1 MSETAIDSLRNA
13 IRTAAGSGAFALD
26 AAFLQNGLGD
36 GSVAVPADYDASVQA
51 AFQVTSAS
59 AFTVSVPPDNV
70 GPVTNDT
77 FTVSRASI
85 PFLGSTLQ
93 SEATLVFAVTAGPD
107 KKQTLVVQIES
118 LPANWTWTN
127 SFAFMGGFP
136 FNQLKVANA
145 RFIFSTADGTYPWT
159 HAAGR
164 KVTGGKKQNFFS
176 QIPLP
181 DVVKP
186 VLVLF
191 DGLTPPTGSLD
202 LFGVLDLSAYN
213 DDTVLFPS
221 GTLNAV
227 LSSGSFSLLYLKVSN
242 PSVRLTIPPPADPSN
257 AEGADQ
263 APELSVAS
271 GISIDGIADD
281 QSPYILEVAITPP
294 PSQPAF
300 AAAAKGSTYR
310 IGLTATG
317 DGPQL
322 TPASI
327 IALAGSTGSYFSA
340 TPPVLQQFLA
350 FVGLQG
356 LALAGNLG
364 TPPTLTSLSVAI
376 GSTKGT
382 SWKPIPDPTGKLD
395 FTITSF
401 YLVWSIQNPFESASR
416 QQSFLFGTTF
426 TLAPEVFKGPNGQ
439 GDGIFTVEFNS
450 GLQFYAAF
458 DGTASLSDFLST
470 LTDGAVSLPS
480 TIQASLSNIRLN
492 LDYNAQSFS
501 FVSGYDVSLAFLE
514 VGGKPIISIVD
525 GQVRIAAKTPTQ
537 EGESPRTIAIPALVS
552 ANGTSGT
559 VWQSEISGLMAVGP
573 LAANV
578 TVGYDGFQTPARWN
592 LKASLAQPITVQD
605 LIEQFFNPTGSYAFP
620 DFLPGTLTVKTF
632 AIDAVI
638 PSGKGELAT
647 SYTID
652 TSFSWLF
659 KLGDQSVG
667 IDPAKIVLTY
677 DGAKPAGQQFSGVAE
692 GTWIYDAI
700 NLQLLMG
707 YKFMPTE
714 QGTNDILYLEWEGF
728 RAEYESGK
736 EQISFSLK
744 GWSLGTL
751 IQALVRTLGDPYFTL
766 PSPWNLLDQVS
777 LDGLSVSVSLKSDVQ
792 NRLSASYTLSSPIN
806 LGFVTIK
813 GLIFRRDTTGQVT
826 LAIDG
831 SISPVLLDSVPPA
844 EKQKLRNLMSP
855 NTGQDV
861 RDMPSIPG
869 RGEESF
875 KLFLLVLGQR
885 IGITGHT
892 DFKNT
897 KDVIC
902 ALQDVPNTTGK
913 TNPVDPNANQ
923 GSPPKGVPY
932 YNQSNNWL
940 IAAHLGLLKVGSA
953 WTVDA
958 MLVFNDPDLYGLRL
972 ALAGP
977 KAGGL
982 AGLSVDVL
990 YKKITDDIGVFQ
1002 IEFTFPDAIRN
1013 LNFGTVSITLPEIGI
1028 KVYTNGDF
1036 FIDVGFPYN
1045 LDFRRSFSIAAIVY
1059 GVPVLGAGGF
1069 YFGKLS
1075 NATATQVPKTTKG
1088 TFDPVVVF
1096 GLGLQLGLGYNFTKG
1111 PLSAG
1116 FAVTFFGIVEGVIA
1130 PWHPYDQSG
1139 QDSALVAANDALQSD
1154 YYFKLSGTVGV
1165 IGLLYGKIDF
1175 AIIQASVN
1183 VKITLA
1189 AQITYESYRA
1199 IPLVV
1204 LASVDVSVKV
1214 KIDLGLFSISISL
1227 SFSTTVSAT
1236 FVLGSDEPQRAPWYE
1251 RPALVA
1257 AASRRAMLLSAG
1269 PDAAHLR
1276 ARLLTPRPKRVA
1288 LRSVGTIPTL
1298 TILAAPQFTVLAP
1311 EGATDYQ
1318 QQEGAFVF
1326 LLAMDAPEAT
1336 RHEIP
1341 SGETSFDQLCAS
1353 FFPWVIDALGTS
1365 EGDVVDLR
1373 AAAATT
1379 VNRAE
1384 LEAYID
1390 RLANLDAPAFTV
1402 GDLLG
1407 FLASSFN
1414 LDIAT
1419 PEQARTSG
1427 LATSMRAGS
1436 VLFPVFDGLSLTV
1449 PKAAGSGNTPI
1460 TFGTYASATSGYRK
1474 TVADLFAQVE
1484 AVIDQQNAEDAARL
1498 LAAVDDAESMSSLIF
1513 VDTFTMIGRQLLQA
1527 ALNALD
1533 SYAYKLQP
1541 TDSIQRII
1549 DWANAAGN
1557 QLMPDDVAVPNQDHP
1572 LSAGLPLTIDGLTYT
1587 IQGEETLTTIA
1598 ARYTEPGT
1606 SAARWMVTPGQIIE
1620 ANGSARILQPG
1631 MTVTVQG
1638 KDGPVTYPIGP
1649 GASFAQIAAD
1659 VGITLAE
1666 LAAQDDL
1673 YDVSGLLT
1681 PGRPLAVPEFTYK
1694 TTGSASASD
1703 PSPDTLG
1710 SVATLFATTVS
1721 RLAAANLDVEGLYSP
1736 AAEQGVITLAALT
1749 GLSVGDLWSSVQATN
1764 QVAQTAGMVSRFL
1777 VFGLRLPNEDG
1788 LGLSPEFLYPTT
1800 QHGYGM
1806 YQLTGQQFPIPG
1818 RLDDGGGYGITL
1830 SRATSAHGVDLSF
1843 VKLNGTDSTSVSL
1856 DLTEAYGRVSV
1867 IRDWARTGSFAPA
1880 PSFDVLPLA
1889 SRSPK
1894 AFAVNTYSL
1903 WSTSDVA
1910 ALELVTNRA
1919 TAVAASSTAAQKQPI
1934 LWNLPPSL
1942 LSLLESRQANLTPLF
1957 KDLTGMLPL
1966 LPQFQ
1971 PQVGSTS
1978 PASHVTSYTDIEHWA
1993 WATRVDI
2000 QVKRLPQIEALAPD
2014 GTGAGSTP
2022 AGPASA
2028 PSLPNVYELVGPS
2041 SEDALRLEQ
2050 VLSAMDAL
2058 GEDMVSGI
2066 FLLYEQPGA
2075 TRPELLTLGD
2085 QEFLSFITQT
2095 NLSTE
2100 TNPERSLRLALA
2112 ARSGTPPH
2120 GMANPPGEFVKLL
2133 WELSVVRSG
2142 GYYLYYQVVDGG
2154 DGLPASIFDTSGAA
2168 TLSLV
2173 VTYATGGRASIGQS
2187 APNFVNAFVTTDSID
2202 TATDTVQVLSRD
2214 AMGKSAPLSG
2224 SATETLSSLATI
2236 YGAGPGQIAEVNAT
2250 VALTHGRVIPVN
2262 GIVRQLQQADFTDPT
2277 KTLET
2282 LAAYYS
2288 VGARS
2293 PITAQAIADLN
2304 PGVQVQLGAVF
2315 VIPAISYVVAP
2326 ASKPGTAPGDSFE
2339 SIARYYGLSV
2349 DAVAVC
2355 AMAVGGL
2362 FPAGTRLE
2370 INTQLFD
2377 LYSTLGPGNLS
2388 FRLERAN
2395 LGEPPELPSN
2405 PTPEQRAAY
2414 ARAYMYSLYNSL
2426 SAGLAGNS
2434 FFEPS
2439 PMGLPFGPQDHESGE
2454 ESEAFASHARADAKR
2469 SLRLQAAAEQDFD
2482 YRQTLG
2488 FRAFSRINPA
2498 PDAAVPGLSPR
2509 SENPYIGVGSVAQV
2523 AIRWQDI
2530 FGNTTITPFE
2540 QPPANYTGALNG
2552 AAASIRYQDRLI
2564 GIAAWPNVRVNH
2576 IYQGDAGTPELH
2588 LNFALDTA
2596 SYSGNEEQAKR
2607 DLASFT
2613 QIYFQLHQDYTDL
2626 GVPGVTGNAVS
2637 MRLHNGLLADP
2648 DLLLSETQARVI
2660 RDFVSDCVQSLA
2672 VIADGAELPH
2682 LEPEA
2687 RLSIPVSLDQ
2697 VVPDNIIALDVALT
2711 FERQALLTD
2720 PSVAALEDGL
2730 SVTSTILPQAD
2741 SEGAVAYTAYATAF
2755 ERAFQTSAWYMKI
2768 GEGLRQTASGDDQ
2781 RSQQL
2786 WSVRFGNA
2794 KGTGI
2799 FFEIG
2804 AEPSYYAPRPV
2815 ARSLESK
2822 TVTIIDYASG
2832 QPVQSSFT
2840 GVDQNLWFQACL
2852 DAIDTF
2858 LSDDFSSPAFI
2869 LDKILGTNDP
2879 PKDGYLG
2886 QVLKAKQSL
2895 ADSISATVSPILSS
2909 SATDSSTAWA
2919 AREKLRQ
2926 QLLNQIGTAYAAGA
2940 VTVFGLTDVSGAPP
2954 ETPAGPP
2961 NLYGQPTGWISGD
2974 AVNQNYTLS
2983 AAKIPLGTITVSDN
2997 GESSTYDPRLA
3008 FVFSSK
3014 NVASQVYVPL
3024 DLALKISH
3032 LEFDRT
3038 SVPGIAGYVQSRWL
3052 TFVNGPFDYALGSRT
3067 ANIPVVNRML
3077 PTPPTVRTQSA
3088 QRHTDAPVTATDLV
3102 KWDYHFEY
3110 LYEQAAQD
3118 TVAVTIELNPRTD
3131 GAYRLAAGRDLFTDL
3146 AQFISS
3152 YPGILRDL
3160 TTYLTKIDAGMPSDE
3175 TVNRAEKAVT
3185 AFATYATNLAASYAD
3200 SIASGRIVS
3209 AVEAPEQVEVSFFVA
3224 LTQDQDGNAQTD
3236 ILGLQIGGKPATW
3249 DPKTGT
3255 ISNGT
3260 VTLPAVVVEI
3270 DPDRYRAEAI
3280 SPPPETASIAYRYA
3294 ARSSGA
3300 GETKEFLNYEE
3311 AWAIPLR
3318 TIGLDALDVLVYQSA
3333 WSSIYVQRNT
3343 LLVPVKEFADVRTT
3357 PDFLFQTPVVKFADP
3372 IVPRLVY
3379 PSFSLDQAALTGDGS
3394 LEEALN
3400 SFFEGVFAGGTGK
3413 TIVEVSMASLYSY
3426 ILVPLAPR
3434 IQLPISLLVPT
3445 EAVVDPST
3453 PTSFIASFATSIDDW
3468 QVANN
3473 PTVEGDPQ
3481 VNIRL
3486 QIFGASGTEQPI
3498 VVVDDLRY
3506 PVRRQVPV

>member
-1 MSETAIDSLRNA
+1 MSETAIDSLREA
-13 IRTAAGSGAFALD
+13 IKTAAGSGAFALD
-26 AAFLQNGLGD
+26 AAFLQAGLGD
-36 GSVAVPADYDASVQA
+36 STVNVPAGYDASVQA
-51 AFQVTSAS
+51 AFQVANAA
-59 AFTVSVPPDNV
+59 AFTVSVSPDNV
-70 GPVTNDT
+70 GPVANNT
-77 FTVSRASI
+77 FTVTRASI

-93 SEATLVFAVTAGPD
+93 SEATLVFAVTADPD
-107 KKQTLVVQIES
+107 EKQTLVVQIES
-118 LPANWTWTN
+118 VPANWTWTN

-159 HAAGR
+159 EAAGR
-164 KVTGGKKQNFFS
+164 KVAGGKKQNFFS
-176 QIPLP
+176 HIPLP
-181 DVVKP
+181 DLVKP

-191 DGLTPPTGSLD
+191 DGLAPPTGSLD

-213 DDTVLFPS
+213 GDTVLYPS
-221 GTLNAV
+221 GTLNAA
-227 LSSGSFSLLYLKVSN
+227 LSNGSFSLLYLKVSN
-242 PSVRLTIPPPADPSN
+242 PSVRLTIPPPADPST

-271 GISIDGIADD
+271 GISIEGIADD
-281 QSPYILEVAITPP
+281 QSPYTLEVAITPP
-294 PSQPAF
+294 SSQSAF
-300 AAAAKGSTYR
+300 AAAANDSTYR

-322 TPASI
+322 TPSSI

-356 LALAGNLG
+356 LALAGKLG
-364 TPPTLTSLSVAI
+364 MPPTLTSLSVAI

-458 DGTASLSDFLST
+458 DGTASLSDFLFT

-514 VGGKPIISIVD
+514 VGGKPIISIAD

-537 EGESPRTIAIPALVS
+537 ERESAGTTVLSPALVS

-578 TVGYDGFQTPARWN
+578 KVGYDGFQTPARWN
-592 LKASLAQPITVQD
+592 LNASLARPITVQD

-638 PSGKGELAT
+638 PSGKGDLAT

-667 IDPAKIVLTY
+667 IDPAKIGLAY

-714 QGTNDILYLEWEGF
+714 QGTNNILYLEWEGF

-736 EQISFSLK
+736 EQITFSLK

-766 PSPWNLLDQVS
+766 PAPWNLLDQVS
-777 LDGLSVSVSLKSDVQ
+777 LDGLSVSVSLKSGVQ

-813 GLIFRRDTTGQVT
+813 GLVFRRDTTGKVT

-831 SISPVLLDSVPPA
+831 AISPVLLDSVPPA
-844 EKQKLRNLMSP
+844 EKQKLTNLMSP
-855 NTGQDV
+855 ETGQDV

-869 RGEESF
+869 RGEEYF

-892 DFKNT
+892 GFKNT

-923 GSPPKGVPY
+923 GNPPKGLPY
-932 YNQSNNWL
+932 YNQRNNWL
-940 IAAHLGLLKVGSA
+940 IAAHLGLLKVAGA

-1139 QDSALVAANDALQSD
+1139 QSTALVAANGALQSD

-1227 SFSTTVSAT
+1227 SFSTTVSAK
-1236 FVLGSDEPQRAPWYE
+1236 FVLGSDEPERAPWYE
-1251 RPALVA
+1251 RPALA
-1257 AASRRAMLLSAG
+1257 AAYRAALLGAG
-1269 PDAAHLR
+1269 PDAARRR
-1276 ARLLTPRPKRVA
+1276 ARLLTPRPKRVTPRA
-1288 LRSVGTIPTL
+1288 AANPTL
-1298 TILAAPQFTVLAP
+1298 TLLAAPQFTVLAP

-1326 LLAMDAPEAT
+1326 LLAMDAPDAT
-1336 RHEIP
+1336 QHEIP
-1341 SGETSFDQLCAS
+1341 AGDTSFDRLCAS

-1379 VNRAE
+1379 VTRAE

-1390 RLANLDAPAFTV
+1390 RLADLDAPAFTI

-1419 PEQARTSG
+1419 PEQAKTSG
-1427 LATSMRAGS
+1427 LAASMQAGS

-1460 TFGTYASATSGYRK
+1460 TFETYASATSGYRK
-1474 TVADLFAQVE
+1474 TVAEIFAQVE
-1484 AVIDQQNAEDAARL
+1484 AVIEQQNAEEAARL
-1498 LAAVDDAESMSSLIF
+1498 LAVADDAESMASLIF

-1527 ALNALD
+1527 ALDALD

-1541 TDSIQRII
+1541 TDSIQEII
-1549 DWANAAGN
+1549 TWANAAGN
-1557 QLMPDDVAVPNQDHP
+1557 HLTPDDVAVPNQDHS
-1572 LSAGLPLTIDGLTYT
+1572 LSAGLPLAIDGLTYT
-1587 IQGEETLTTIA
+1587 IQSGDTLTTIA
-1598 ARYTEPGT
+1598 ARYTEPDT
-1606 SAARWMVTPGQIIE
+1606 SAPHWKVMPGQIIE
-1620 ANGSARILQPG
+1620 ANGPARILQPG
-1631 MTVTVQG
+1631 VIVTLRG
-1638 KDGPVTYPIGP
+1638 KDGPVDYTTGP
-1649 GASFAQIAAD
+1649 GDSFEQIATN
-1659 VGITLAE
+1659 VGITLTE
-1666 LAAQDDL
+1666 LAAQEAV
-1673 YDVSGLLT
+1673 YAIEGLLT
-1681 PGRPLAVPEFTYK
+1681 PGRPLIVPEFTY
-1694 TTGSASASD
+1694 TTAGSASASE

-1721 RLAAANLDVEGLYSP
+1721 RLAAANLDVKGLFSP
-1736 AAEQGVITLAALT
+1736 AAEQGVITLAGLT
-1749 GLSVGDLWSSVQATN
+1749 GLSVGDLWASVQATN
-1764 QVAQTAGMVSRFL
+1764 QVAQTAGMVSHFL
-1777 VFGLRLPNEDG
+1777 LFGLRLPNEAG
-1788 LGLSPEFLYPTT
+1788 LGLSPEFLYPAT

-1818 RLDDGGGYGITL
+1818 KLDDGSSYAITL

-1843 VKLNGTDSTSVSL
+1843 VKLNGTDGTSAPV

-1867 IRDWARTGSFAPA
+1867 IRDWARSGAFTPA
-1880 PSFDVLPLA
+1880 PSFEALPLA

-1894 AFAVNTYSL
+1894 AFPVNTASL

-1910 ALELVTNRA
+1910 ALERLTDRA
-1919 TAVAASSTAAQKQPI
+1919 NAVAASGTAAQKQPI

-1942 LSLLESRQANLTPLF
+1942 LSVLESRQASLTPLF
-1957 KDLTGMLPL
+1957 GSLTDILPL

-1978 PASHVTSYTDIEHWA
+1978 PANHVTSYTDIEHWA
-1993 WATRVDI
+1993 WATRVDV

-2028 PSLPNVYELVGPS
+2028 APLPNVYELVGPS

-2058 GEDMVSGI
+2058 GEDMASGI

-2112 ARSGTPPH
+2112 APQGAPPR
-2120 GMANPPGEFVKLL
+2120 GIANPPGEFVKLL

-2168 TLSLV
+2168 TLSMV
-2173 VTYATGGRASIGQS
+2173 VTYATGGTSSLGRS

-2202 TATDTVQVLSRD
+2202 MATDTVQVLSRD
-2214 AMGKSAPLSG
+2214 AAGRSAPLSG
-2224 SATETLSSLATI
+2224 SASETLRSLATI
-2236 YGAGPGQIAEVNAT
+2236 YGVGPGQIAEANAT
-2250 VALTHGRVIPVN
+2250 VPLTRGSVIPVN
-2262 GIVRQLQQADFTDPT
+2262 GIARQLQQGDVTDPT
-2277 KTLET
+2277 NTLEK

-2288 VGARS
+2288 VGART

-2304 PGVQVQLGAVF
+2304 PGVPVQLGAVF
-2315 VIPAISYVVAP
+2315 AIPAISYIVAP
-2326 ASKPGTAPGDSFE
+2326 AAKPGTAPGDSFE
-2339 SIARYYGLSV
+2339 SIARYYGLSI
-2349 DAVAVC
+2349 DAAAVC
-2355 AMAVGGL
+2355 AMGVGGL
-2362 FPAGTRLE
+2362 FPSGTRLD

-2388 FRLERAN
+2388 FRLGRVN
-2395 LGEPPELPSN
+2395 LGEPPELPAN
-2405 PTPEQRAAY
+2405 PTPEQKAAY
-2414 ARAYMYSLYNSL
+2414 ARAYLYSLYNSL
-2426 SAGLAGNS
+2426 SAGLAGNP

-2454 ESEAFASHARADAKR
+2454 ESEAFASHARAQAKR
-2469 SLRLQAAAEQDFD
+2469 SLRLRAAAEQDFD

-2488 FRAFSRINPA
+2488 FRGFSQINPA
-2498 PDAAVPGLSPR
+2498 PDPDAPGLPPR

-2523 AIRWQDI
+2523 ALRWQDI

-2540 QPPANYTGALNG
+2540 QPPASYSGALNG
-2552 AAASIRYQDRLI
+2552 SAASIRYQDRLV
-2564 GIAAWPNVRVNH
+2564 GIAAWPNVRVSH
-2576 IYQGDAGTPELH
+2576 IYQGDAGRPELH

-2607 DLASFT
+2607 DLACFT
-2613 QIYFQLHQDYTDL
+2613 RIYFQLHQEYTDL

-2637 MRLHNGLLADP
+2637 MRLHNGLLTDP
-2648 DLLLSETQARVI
+2648 DLLLSDTQAQVI
-2660 RDFVSDCVQSLA
+2660 RDFVSDCVQCLA
-2672 VIADGAELPH
+2672 FIADGSELPP
-2682 LEPEA
+2682 LEPKA
-2687 RLSIPVSLDQ
+2687 TLSIPVSLDQ
-2697 VVPDNIIALDVALT
+2697 VVPDNVIALDVALT
-2711 FERQALLTD
+2711 FERQVLLTD

-2730 SVTSTILPQAD
+2730 SVTSAILPQAD
-2741 SEGAVAYTAYATAF
+2741 REGAVAYTVYATAF

-2768 GEGLRQTASGDDQ
+2768 GEGLRQTASGEDQ

-2786 WSVRFGNA
+2786 WTVRFGNA

-2815 ARSLESK
+2815 AHSLESK

-2832 QPVQSSFT
+2832 RPVQSSFT
-2840 GVDQNLWFQACL
+2840 GVDQNLWFQTCL

-2858 LSDDFSSPAFI
+2858 LSDDFSSAAFI

-2879 PKDGYLG
+2879 LKDGYLG

-2895 ADSISATVSPILSS
+2895 ADSISATVSPILST
-2909 SATDSSTAWA
+2909 SATDPSTAWA

-2961 NLYGQPTGWISGD
+2961 NLYGQPTGGISGD
-2974 AVNQNYTLS
+2974 AANQNYTLS
-2983 AAKIPLGTITVSDN
+2983 AARVPLGPITTSDT
-2997 GESSTYDPRLA
+2997 GEPISYDPRLT

-3014 NVASQVYVPL
+3014 NVASQAYVPL

-3052 TFVNGPFDYALGSRT
+3052 TFVNGPFDYALGSGT

-3088 QRHTDAPVTATDLV
+3088 QRHTDTPVTAADLV

-3118 TVAVTIELNPRTD
+3118 MVAVTIELNPRQD
-3131 GAYRLAAGRDLFTDL
+3131 GAYRLAAERDLFTDL

-3152 YPGILRDL
+3152 YPDVLRDL
-3160 TTYLTKIDAGMPSDE
+3160 TTYLTKIDAGTPSDE
-3175 TVNRAEKAVT
+3175 TVNQAKKAVS
-3185 AFATYATNLAASYAD
+3185 AFATYTTNLAASYAA
-3200 SIASGRIVS
+3200 SIAPRRIVS
-3209 AVEAPEQVEVSFFVA
+3209 AVAAPDRVEVNFFVA

-3236 ILGLQIGGKPATW
+3236 ILDLRIGGKPATW
-3249 DPKTGT
+3249 DPNTGT
-3255 ISNGT
+3255 ISNGM

-3270 DPDRYRAEAI
+3270 DPERYQAQAI
-3280 SPPPETASIAYRYA
+3280 SPPPETVSIAYRYA
-3294 ARSSGA
+3294 ARPSGA
-3300 GETKEFLNYEE
+3300 GKTGEFLSYE
-3311 AWAIPLR
+3311 AALAIPLR
-3318 TIGLDALDVLVYQSA
+3318 TVRLDALNVLVYQSA
-3333 WSSIYVQRNT
+3333 WSAIYVQRNR
-3343 LLVPVKEFADVRTT
+3343 LLAPVEELAGVRTT
-3357 PDFLFQTPVVKFADP
+3357 PEFLFQTPVVKFADP

-3379 PSFSLDQAALTGDGS
+3379 PAFSLDQAAPSNGDG

-3400 SFFEGVFAGGTGK
+3400 RFFEGLFAGGTGK
-3413 TIVEVSMASLYSY
+3413 TAVDVSMAGRYSY
-3426 ILVPLAPR
+3426 LLIPLAPR
-3434 IQLPISLLVPT
+3434 IQLPVSMLTPT

-3453 PTSFIASFATSIDDW
+3453 PPSFTAPFAASIQDW
-3468 QVANN
+3468 QAANH
-3473 PTVEGDPQ
+3473 PTEDGDPQ
-3481 VNIRL
+3481 INIQL
-3486 QIFGASGTEQPI
+3486 QVFGASGTNQPI

-3506 PVRRQVPV
+3506 PVIRQVPV